1 MSRRRYERAA
11 EIFADVIGVEGAE
24 RAAAV
29 ERACAGDDAL
39 RRAVDRLLD
48 SDSGDSFLDVPYGG
62 AEWSDTP
69 EMDYEHVVRIG
80 EYAIRRLIDRG
91 GMGAV
96 YLAEQA
102 NP

>member
-96 YLAEQA
+96 YLA
-102 NP
+102 